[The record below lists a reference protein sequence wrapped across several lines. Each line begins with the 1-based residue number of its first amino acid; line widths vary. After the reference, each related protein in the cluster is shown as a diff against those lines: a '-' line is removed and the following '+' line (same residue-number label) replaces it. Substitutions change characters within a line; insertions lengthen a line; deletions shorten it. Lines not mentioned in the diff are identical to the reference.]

1 MRDWRREAGRGILA
15 LLCVT
20 ALLLQGVLPV
30 YADTAD
36 GEEVVEG
43 EGIYS
48 LEYFDRIAVNSI
60 SGKLT
65 ICSGEDFA
73 ISFPA
78 GWQETPGFS
87 VQDEILVVS
96 GRKSD
101 TSAENT
107 GDAVVLGEDEPAPG
121 SAESAADDQSAEAE
135 ETEKAGEAA
144 TEETAEAGE
153 AATEEAAEAEEAAA
167 EETAEVEEAAAED
180 PETVI
185 TIPAGVG
192 LDTLRVAIKEGDLIL
207 ADVTAGSVTIQSG
220 GGDMEMSN
228 VSLGTVDIYSDIGS
242 VAMSECTFNSLNI
255 GIGEGDVTVSTNDT
269 LERCRMELKTS
280 EGDIRYNGESLGTQ
294 FMQPGSGKRFL
305 MIQAGVGNI
314 DINDQ

>member
-121 SAESAADDQSAEAE
+121 SAESAADEQSAEAE

-144 TEETAEAGE
+144 TEE
-153 AATEEAAEAEEAAA
+153 AAEAEEAEA
-167 EETAEVEEAAAED
+167 EETVEVEEAAAED

>member
-121 SAESAADDQSAEAE
+121 SAESAADEQSAEAE

-144 TEETAEAGE
+144 TEE
-153 AATEEAAEAEEAAA
+153 AAEAEEAEA
-167 EETAEVEEAAAED
+167 EETVEVEEAAAED

-305 MIQAGVGNI
+305 MIQAGAGNI

>member
-144 TEETAEAGE
+144 TEE
-153 AATEEAAEAEEAAA
+153 AAEAEEAEA
-167 EETAEVEEAAAED
+167 EETVEVEEAAAED

>member
-1 MRDWRREAGRGILA
+1 MSRGALRTVIFGEEKMMRDWRREAGRGMLTLLCAIA
-15 LLCVT
+15 LL
-20 ALLLQGVLPV
+20 AQSVLPV

-36 GEEVVEG
+36 GEEAVEG

-60 SGKLT
+60 SGRLT
-65 ICSGEDFA
+65 ICSGEEFA

-101 TSAENT
+101 TNTEST

-121 SAESAADDQSAEAE
+121 SAES
-135 ETEKAGEAA
+135 TAGEQS
-144 TEETAEAGE
+144 EEAGT
-153 AATEEAAEAEEAAA
+153 AEEAAEEAG
-167 EETAEVEEAAAED
+167 EVEEAAAEEAGEE

-192 LDTLRVAIKEGDLIL
+192 LDTLRIAIKEGDLIL
-207 ADVTAGSVTIQSG
+207 TDVTAGSVTIQSG
-220 GGDMEMSN
+220 GGDMDMSN

-255 GIGEGDVTVSTNDT
+255 GIGDGDVSVSTNDT

-280 EGDIRYNGESLGTQ
+280 DGDIRYNGESLGTQ

-305 MIQAGVGNI
+305 MIQAGTGSI
-314 DINDQ
+314 DINDR

>member
-144 TEETAEAGE
+144 TEE
-153 AATEEAAEAEEAAA
+153 AAEAEEAEA
-167 EETAEVEEAAAED
+167 EETVEVEEAAAED

-305 MIQAGVGNI
+305 MIQAGAGNI

>member
-78 GWQETPGFS
+78 GWQATPGFS

-121 SAESAADDQSAEAE
+121 SAESAADEQSAEAE

-144 TEETAEAGE
+144 TEE
-153 AATEEAAEAEEAAA
+153 AAEAEEAEA
-167 EETAEVEEAAAED
+167 EETVEVEEAAAED

>member
-121 SAESAADDQSAEAE
+121 SAESAADEQSAEAE
-135 ETEKAGEAA
+135 ETEKVGK
-144 TEETAEAGE
+144 
-153 AATEEAAEAEEAAA
+153 AATEEAAEAEEAEA
-167 EETAEVEEAAAED
+167 EETVEVEEAAAED